1 MNILFQLLSSKVR
14 AEIFRLLFG
23 VQSVEMHMRE
33 LERGAGCTIGP
44 IQAELRRLLALQM
57 VTSRRSGNR
66 LYYRAN
72 REHPLYPEIHS
83 LVLKTSGLCDFLKQ
97 CLESRDDIQLAFVFG
112 SMASGKY
119 GATSD
124 IDLMVIGTIGL
135 RAVSGVLADFRSTV
149 GRDLNPHVF
158 TREEF
163 LKRKKG
169 AEHFI
174 TSVLTES
181 KLFVKGTEH
190 DLNEMG

>member
-14 AEIFRLLFG
+14 AEIFRILFG

-33 LERGAGCTIGP
+33 LARGAGCTIGP
-44 IQAELRRLLALQM
+44 IQTELRRLLALQM
-57 VTSRRSGNR
+57 VISRRSGNR
-66 LYYRAN
+66 LYYSAN
-72 REHPLYPEIHS
+72 RQHPLYPEIHS
-83 LVLKTSGLCDFLKQ
+83 IVLKTSGLCDYLHH
-97 CLESRDDIQLAFVFG
+97 CLESSDDIQLVFVFG

-119 GATSD
+119 GAASD
-124 IDLMVIGTIGL
+124 IDLMVIGSIGL
-135 RAVSGVLADFRSTV
+135 RAVSRLLADFRSTT

-163 LKRKKG
+163 LKRKNCG
-169 AEHFI
+169 EHFI
-174 TSVLTES
+174 TSVLAES